1 MEAGYRPR
9 YGGHVRYD
17 SVVIG
22 AGHNGLTCA
31 AYLARSG
38 RSVLVLER
46 SEVIGG
52 AARSAQVFEGY
63 GARLSAYSYLVS
75 LMPQQ
80 IIGELEL
87 NLELHRRRISSYTPT
102 GDSGI
107 LVDTADPARTARD
120 LGEDAAAWDDFYAM
134 TGEVAQ
140 RLFPTMLEPLRSA
153 ADVRAMVDPHA
164 WHDLFARPIGE
175 TLEDRFRSDTVR
187 GIALT
192 DGLIGT
198 FADGN
203 DPRLLANRCLLYHV
217 IGGGTGDWDV
227 PVGGMG
233 RVTDALRDAAVH
245 AGAQVRLSSEVVA
258 LETDGELAR
267 VRLADG
273 QVVESDSVFVNA
285 APAVLRRLRS
295 PSAPTP
301 DPEGAQLK
309 INVLLSRL
317 PRLKDPSLGPEQA
330 FAGTFH
336 INEGYADLQASFEQ
350 ASRGQIPTVPP
361 CEVYCHSLSDSSI
374 LDADLAASGA
384 HTLTV
389 FGLHMPARLF
399 RDDPN
404 GARTRAKEATLASI
418 NSVLAEPLEECLLDP
433 STIDVRTPLDIES
446 SVGMPGGHIF
456 HGDLQW
462 PYAEAAHE
470 VGTWGVETADPNVYV
485 CGSGARRGGGV
496 SGIPGR
502 NAVAAYLGEDALSN

>member
-1 MEAGYRPR
+1 M
-9 YGGHVRYD
+9 RYD

-31 AYLARSG
+31 AYLARAG

-46 SEVIGG
+46 AEVIGG
-52 AARSAQVFEGY
+52 AARSAQVFPGF

-75 LMPQQ
+75 LMPRQ
-80 IIGELEL
+80 IIDELGL
-87 NLELHRRRISSYTPT
+87 NLQLHRRRISSYTPL

-107 LVDTADPARTARD
+107 LVDNEDPGRTAAD
-120 LGEDAAAWDDFYAM
+120 LGADAPAWEDFYTM
-134 TGEVAQ
+134 TGEVGQ

-153 ADVRAMVDPHA
+153 ADVRDLVGPRA
-164 WHDLFARPIGE
+164 WDDLFARPIGQ

-198 FADGN
+198 FAGAN
-203 DPRLLANRCLLYHV
+203 DPDLLANRCLLYHV

-233 RVTDALRDAAVH
+233 RVTDALHFAAVQ
-245 AGAQVRLSSEVVA
+245 AGAQVRLSSEVTA

-273 QVVESDSVFVNA
+273 QVVECDSVFVNA
-285 APAVLRRLRS
+285 APSVLHRLRGS
-295 PSAPTP
+295 STRPPE
-301 DPEGAQLK
+301 PEGAQLK

-317 PRLKDPSLGPEQA
+317 PRLKDPSLTPEQA

-336 INEGYADLQASFEQ
+336 INEGYADLQAAFEQ
-350 ASRGQIPTVPP
+350 ASRGQMPTVPP

-374 LDADLAASGA
+374 LDDDLVASGA
-384 HTLTV
+384 QTLTL

-399 RDDPN
+399 RDDPD
-404 GARTRAKEATLASI
+404 GARERAKEATLASI
-418 NSVLAEPLEECLLDP
+418 NSVLAEPLEDCLLDA
-433 STIDVRTPLDIES
+433 STIDVRTPLDVEA

-462 PYAEAAHE
+462 PWAEARDE
-470 VGTWGVETADPNVYV
+470 VGTWGVETADPNVYL

-502 NAVAAYLGEDALSN
+502 NAVSAYLGEDAVTS

>member
-1 MEAGYRPR
+1 M
-9 YGGHVRYD
+9 RYD

-31 AYLARSG
+31 AYLARAG

-52 AARSAQVFEGY
+52 AARSAQVFPHY

-80 IIGELEL
+80 IIDELGL
-87 NLELHRRRISSYTPT
+87 NLRLHRRRISSYTPT

-107 LVDTADPARTARD
+107 LVDNADPARTARD
-120 LGEDAAAWDDFYAM
+120 LGDDAAAWDEFYAM

-140 RLFPTMLEPLRSA
+140 RLFPAMLEPLRSA
-153 ADVRAMVDPHA
+153 DDVRGLVGQRA
-164 WHDLFARPIGE
+164 WDDLFARPIGV
-175 TLEDRFRSDTVR
+175 TLEERFRSDAVR

-198 FADGN
+198 FAGAN
-203 DPRLLANRCLLYHV
+203 DASRLANRCLLYHV

-233 RVTDALRDAAVH
+233 RVTDALHYTAVQ
-245 AGAQVRLSSEVVA
+245 AGAQVRLASEVTA

-273 QVVESDSVFVNA
+273 QVVETDSVFVNA
-285 APAVLRRLRS
+285 APAVLRRLRGQ
-295 PSAPTP
+295 PARQPA
-301 DPEGAQLK
+301 PEGAQLK

-317 PRLKDPSLGPEQA
+317 PRLKDPTVSPEQA

-336 INEGYADLQASFEQ
+336 INEGYADLQASFDQ
-350 ASRGQIPTVPP
+350 ASRGQTPAVPP

-384 HTLTV
+384 HTLTL

-399 RDDPN
+399 RDDPDD
-404 GARTRAKEATLASI
+404 ARERATRATLASI
-418 NSVLAEPLEECLLDP
+418 NSVLAEPLEDCLLDP
-433 STIDVRTPLDIES
+433 STIDVRTPIDVEA

-462 PYAEAAHE
+462 PFAESPE
-470 VGTWGVETADPNVYV
+470 DVGSWGVETADPNVYL
-485 CGSGARRGGGV
+485 CGAGARRGGGV

-502 NAVAAYLGEDALSN
+502 NAVAAHLGEDALR